1 MAVAIPNST
10 FHNLVISGGA
20 SKTISVVGALQY
32 LEECGK
38 LGHINTFVGTSAGAI
53 LCFMLALSMNTKE
66 IIIEIREHFLG
77 KNIHVLELEDLLN
90 LNFLESFGIDNGN
103 KLENWLRDLLKRRM
117 KRESI
122 TFIQMAKSC
131 GKNLVICVANLT
143 MHTSEHFSV
152 DSQPHMDVIKALRIS
167 SSIPL
172 IYTPVKIQD
181 CLYADGGVY
190 ESFPITYFDKHRD
203 QLKDTLAINTVTKL
217 QNKTP
222 ETFIEYI
229 ADLMNSIYERANKIQ
244 SVSDKL
250 HLISIEFDNDIPLGI
265 DFEKM
270 TFPISDDYIEK
281 VKTLGYDTIKQHFCR

>member
-38 LGHINTFVGTSAGAI
+38 LGQINTFVGTSAGAI
-53 LCFMLALSMNTKE
+53 LCFMLALNMNTKE
-66 IIIEIREHFLG
+66 IIFEIREHFLG
-77 KNIHVLELEDLLN
+77 KDIHVLELEDLLN

-117 KRESI
+117 NRESI
-122 TFIQMAKSC
+122 TFIEMAKSC
-131 GKNLVICVANLT
+131 GKNLVVCVANLT

-152 DSQPHMDVIKALRIS
+152 DSQPNMDVIKALRIS

-172 IYTPVKIQD
+172 IYTPVKIKD

-203 QLKDTLAINTVTKL
+203 QLKDTLAINTVNKL

-222 ETFIEYI
+222 ETFVEYI
-229 ADLMNSIYERANKIQ
+229 ADLMSSIYERANKIH
-244 SVSDKL
+244 SMSDKL
-250 HLISIEFDNDIPLGI
+250 HLISIEFDNDVPLGI

-270 TFPISDDYIEK
+270 TFPISDDYIEN
-281 VKTLGYDTIKQHFCR
+281 VKKLGYDTIKQHFCR